1 MRATAMSAGFAAIVA
16 LSLGGCGGVAVG
28 TGDGGS
34 GSDGL
39 AQDTAVLGSTG
50 GQAGATAATGGR
62 GEAGSA
68 GSTGGVAGAAPGS
81 SSSGGSAGDRGGAA
95 GISGSGGSGGL
106 IVDGGAKDAAPYC
119 DGISQPNADCAY
131 GLPIWS
137 CVPTN
142 SGGVWTFTCPVP
154 PSDGDSAVE
163 GVADTRGDRSADLDS
178 SRSDGGGD
186 APASDATVDGKACGP
201 NPAEV
206 CPTSPGQCV
215 PSSCFCSDG
224 VWGCTADCTSGARN
238 CVDAG
243 TGKADG
249 ARSGVPCGSGFC
261 TDGNYCCNAN
271 CGTCAPMGALCI
283 QIACQPPLTW
293 ACASDA
299 DCRLVDDY
307 CTGCDCR
314 ALGPGGTLAT
324 CTGPG
329 VQCFVA
335 GCFNKV
341 PRCVEG
347 QCVAAAKATN

>member
-1 MRATAMSAGFAAIVA
+1 MVGNNEVTMRATTMSAGLAAIVA
-16 LSLGGCGGVAVG
+16 LSLGGCGGVEVG
-28 TGDGGS
+28 TGDAGS

-39 AQDTAVLGSTG
+39 AQDTAVLGST
-50 GQAGATAATGGR
+50 A
-62 GEAGSA
+62 
-68 GSTGGVAGAAPGS
+68 
-81 SSSGGSAGDRGGAA
+81 
-95 GISGSGGSGGL
+95 
-106 IVDGGAKDAAPYC
+106 VD
-119 DGISQPNADCAY
+119 
-131 GLPIWS
+131 
-137 CVPTN
+137 
-142 SGGVWTFTCPVP
+142 
-154 PSDGDSAVE
+154 

-178 SRSDGGGD
+178 SRSDGGVD
-186 APASDATVDGKACGP
+186 APASDATVDGKACGT

-243 TGKADG
+243 TGKPDG

-299 DCRLVDDY
+299 DCRLMDDY
-307 CTGCDCR
+307 CTSCDCR